1 MKQFIL
7 TLLLGL
13 LGFSSVYASFPVTET
28 NNLTSIEIV
37 DEETEESKKLSK
49 RQKVV
54 WFLVGLVGG
63 ILGVII
69 ALIAQLI
76 SKKKKGQF
84 KFALLGAGVYYILY
98 TLLMYAIEGEL
109 PFEIG
114 EIFIL
119 G

>member
-1 MKQFIL
+1 MNQFIL

-13 LGFSSVYASFPVTET
+13 LGFSCVYASFPVTET

-49 RQKVV
+49 RQKVI

-84 KFALLGAGVYYILY
+84 KFALLGLGVYYILY
-98 TLLMYAIEGEL
+98 TLLMFAITGEL

-114 EIFIL
+114 EIFIF

>member
-1 MKQFIL
+1 MKKLLYI
-7 TLLLGL
+7 LLLTFIGQAT
-13 LGFSSVYASFPVTET
+13 VYASFPVTET
-28 NNLTSIEIV
+28 NNFTSIEIV
-37 DEETEESKKLSK
+37 DEETDESKKLST

-54 WFLVGLVGG
+54 WFLVGLLGG

-69 ALIAQLI
+69 SLIAQLI

>member
-49 RQKVV
+49 RQKVF